1 MVRLVATAVYFRSVG
16 LQVWRAQ
23 YVVNAHTDATLVIGP
38 AGSCAGGNEAV
49 GEAGGNTTMGIRYG
63 RVVEVAADYHAH
75 TVSTVLADVFG
86 HGIGLRSTFPRTS
99 TNLGDEKL
107 RLLTGGIAHDGTVN
121 EAMEA
126 VLVLNAKADTL
137 KVVVDKKDF
146 PAINLQE
153 ECHTDISLRLI
164 MYPFMA
170 ENGELGI
177 DGKDVVRRSALM
189 NSVAVFI
196 PFCEH
201 GVYGLSI
208 VRVASGFLKA
218 DDIGST
224 VEQVV
229 DDRIHLVFV
238 IIPRSE
244 LPDIIRQHLYGTFGR
259 VLGHIYGTIAAH
271 RPPGDK
277 ETDERNEDVAPVEH
291 QPEDDKQ
298 SI

>member
-1 MVRLVATAVYFRSVG
+1 
-16 LQVWRAQ
+16 
-23 YVVNAHTDATLVIGP
+23 
-38 AGSCAGGNEAV
+38 
-49 GEAGGNTTMGIRYG
+49 
-63 RVVEVAADYHAH
+63 
-75 TVSTVLADVFG
+75 
-86 HGIGLRSTFPRTS
+86 
-99 TNLGDEKL
+99 
-107 RLLTGGIAHDGTVN
+107 
-121 EAMEA
+121 
-126 VLVLNAKADTL
+126 
-137 KVVVDKKDF
+137 
-146 PAINLQE
+146 
-153 ECHTDISLRLI
+153 

-177 DGKDVVRRSALM
+177 DGKDVVRGSALM
-189 NSVAVFI
+189 DSVAVFI

-277 ETDERNEDVAPVEH
+277 KTDERNEDVAPVEH